1 VNHGAPKCRS
11 VLALQVAE
19 DVADEPSMRAVVRV
33 LAPVFAF
40 LAVVYVPPVRNFYD
54 ARIASLSKAF
64 GHSVQ
69 HVVDDLSTTTTTS
82 TP

>member
-1 VNHGAPKCRS
+1 
-11 VLALQVAE
+11 VLALQVAV
-19 DVADEPSMRAVVRV
+19 DVADEPSMRALVRL
-33 LAPVFAF
+33 LAPAVAL

-54 ARIASLSKAF
+54 ARVASLSRAF